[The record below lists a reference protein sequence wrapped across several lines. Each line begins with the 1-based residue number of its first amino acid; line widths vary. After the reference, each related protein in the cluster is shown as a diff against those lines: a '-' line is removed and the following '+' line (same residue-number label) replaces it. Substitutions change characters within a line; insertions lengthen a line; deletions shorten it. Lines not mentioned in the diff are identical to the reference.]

1 MWIIF
6 HNLLLQLTLWS
17 LLIQNFCMSN
27 WDAENDLEED
37 DFRSQFGLPDIK
49 SYKTKVER
57 SAALKEHEKIIQK
70 VNSQFANGKKS
81 WWDRLNSFADLPY
94 DEVVK
99 EKTGLK
105 VKRQKRTKGK
115 RRGKTFPFRYGRGL
129 IPSNFTDDRS
139 EKYFDTFRY
148 NRGSA
153 PRSYSAVDEGI
164 VSPIRNQ
171 KQCGSCV
178 AFATVATIETC
189 FKKITG
195 VFGDYSEQ
203 ELVDCGYNKNYAY
216 GCNGAQCYSYTR
228 WMVDNKREL
237 MHENDYPY
245 LNTRPKLRCP
255 RTKPYRQGAKVT
267 DTFYTGDGDE
277 EMLKKLVYEH
287 GAVLIAVNADNGF
300 MYYGGGIYDGCAAN
314 DAYSVNHAVAAV
326 GYGTENG
333 EDYWLIKNSWGDWWG
348 EKGYIKLKRGVKA
361 CAVGYYINTVKCER
375 VRGPTDRPQTTK
387 APCFDD
393 YGDECKK
400 HAKTNCKQYGKHCQK
415 SCGLC
420 KGMTPHDS
428 NTCPDLYPSCKT
440 YWNQHCDKEKV
451 RKEYCCI
458 SCKGAASL
466 CKDTWG
472 KACQERRDEFCP
484 VPEYAKMCKKTCR
497 LC

>member
-1 MWIIF
+1 MRLTF
-6 HNLLLQLTLWS
+6 FLCLLQLALWATIIP
-17 LLIQNFCMSN
+17 LGCMGN
-27 WDAENDLEED
+27 WDVENDVEED
-37 DFRSQFGLPDIK
+37 DFLSEFGLPEIK
-49 SYKTKVER
+49 DYKTKVER
-57 SAALKEHEKIIQK
+57 SAALKQHEKLIQRI
-70 VNSQFANGKKS
+70 NSQFASGKKS
-81 WWDRLNSFADLPY
+81 WWDKLNSFADLPD

-105 VKRQKRTKGK
+105 VKRRRRRSKG
-115 RRGKTFPFRYGRGL
+115 RPFGRGL

-148 NRGSA
+148 SRGSA

-189 FKKITG
+189 FKKLTG

-203 ELVDCGYNKNYAY
+203 ELVDCGYRKHHAN
-216 GCNGAQCYSYTR
+216 GCNGAQCYSYTK
-228 WMVDNKREL
+228 WIIENKREL
-237 MHENDYPY
+237 MHESDYPY
-245 LNTRPKLRCP
+245 LNTNPKYRCP

-267 DTFYTGDGDE
+267 DTFYTMDGDE

-287 GAVLIAVNADNGF
+287 GAVLIAVNADNAF
-300 MYYGGGIYDGCAAN
+300 SYYGGGIFNGCGRNGQYD
-314 DAYSVNHAVAAV
+314 VNHAVAAV

-348 EKGYIKLKRGVKA
+348 EKGYIKLKRGVNA
-361 CAVGYYINTVKCER
+361 CSIGWFINTVTCER
-375 VRGPTDRPQTTK
+375 VGGATDRPRTTK

-393 YGDECKK
+393 YGDDCKK
-400 HAKTNCKQYGKHCQK
+400 YAKTNCKQYGKHCQK

-428 NTCPDLYPSCKT
+428 NTCPDQWDTCKT
-440 YWNQHCDKEKV
+440 YWSNYCHEERV
-451 RKEYCCI
+451 RKWCCI
-458 SCKGAASL
+458 SCKGKST
-466 CKDTWG
+466 CVDTWG
-472 KACQERRDEFCP
+472 RHCRERKDEFCSH
-484 VPEYAKMCKKTCR
+484 PEDRKMCKKTCG
-497 LC
+497 LCR